1 MAFILFIILIL
12 LYLLL
17 YPNEAFRAA
26 SNGLLLWF
34 YTILPSLLPFIILS
48 NFLISTKKI
57 PSFLHKFSHFFSVV
71 MGLSTYGAY
80 AMILGLFC
88 GYPMGAKV
96 TGDLYRENL
105 IDIQEASYLLT
116 FVNNPSP
123 MFLSSFLL
131 GKVLKKP
138 ALYPQTLMILYA
150 AIFFTSF
157 LFRVYYRR
165 FENYTVH
172 HKTATEASA
181 NYFSL
186 VDRAIMNGFETITKL
201 GGYIIL
207 FSIIA
212 SLIQHM
218 TVPLS
223 IIHDFLPGMI
233 ELSTGVVLIAQTS
246 YIFPIKYMIILMC
259 ISFGSISIVLQ
270 TKGMLFGTPLSLKP
284 YIVGKIVHTI
294 FTCILGI
301 LFHQII

>member
-1 MAFILFIILIL
+1 MVCIFFIILVL
-12 LYLLL
+12 VYLLF
-17 YPNEAFRAA
+17 YPTKAFQAA

-57 PSFLHKFSHFFSVV
+57 PSFLHKFSHFFSVT

-105 IDIQEASYLLT
+105 IDKQEATYLLT
-116 FVNNPSP
+116 FANNPSP

-138 ALYPQTLMILYA
+138 ALYLHTLMILYA
-150 AIFFTSF
+150 AMFFTSF
-157 LFRVYYRR
+157 LFRMYYRR
-165 FENYTVH
+165 FENYTVRQI
-172 HKTATEASA
+172 TAKEASA

-186 VDRAIMNGFETITKL
+186 IDQAIMNGFETITKL

-212 SLIQHM
+212 SIIQHM
-218 TVPLS
+218 TVLLS
-223 IIHDFLPGMI
+223 IIHDFLPGII
-233 ELSTGVVLIAQTS
+233 ELSTGVVIIAQTS
-246 YIFPIKYMIILMC
+246 YGFSIKYIAILMC
-259 ISFGSISIVLQ
+259 VSFGSISIALQ

-284 YIVGKIVHTI
+284 YMIGKIVHTI

-301 LFHQII
+301 LFH